1 MVDDRSARPA
11 AERTVQIDNDRVR
24 VSHWRFAPKAATGW
38 HRHEFDYVIV
48 PLLAGRLALDDGRE
62 ITTTDL
68 EPAGSYFRPAGVEH
82 DVANASGHDF
92 AFVEIELKDGS
103 SG

>member
-1 MVDDRSARPA
+1 MAEARPARPA

-24 VSHWRFAPKAATGW
+24 VTHWRFAPEAATGW

-48 PLLAGRLALDDGRE
+48 PLLAGTLLLDDGDDVM
-62 ITTTDL
+62 TTEL

-82 DVANASGHDF
+82 DVANASGHEF
-92 AFVEIELKDGS
+92 AFVEIELKRGAS
-103 SG
+103 S

>member
-1 MVDDRSARPA
+1 MVDDRPARPA

-24 VSHWRFAPKAATGW
+24 VSHWRFVPDAATGW

-48 PLLAGRLALDDGRE
+48 PLLRGRLELDDGQE

-68 EPAGSYFRPAGVEH
+68 EPAGSYFRRAGIEH

-92 AFVEIELKDGS
+92 AFVEIELKDGG